1 MELSKSFFED
11 EVRDGFYVTSDMK
24 HAWAAQLEVLNDVDK
39 ACRENGIQYFAEWG
53 TLLGAVRHHGFI
65 PWDDDMDI
73 CMKRPDYNRF
83 LQIADQIM
91 PEGYKIFN
99 ISSDEDNDN
108 MLTRIINGRAIN
120 FEKTHLEKFHGF
132 PYVSGIDIFPLDF
145 IAPNREDDDFQCE
158 LISIVNSVA
167 KFIRTFQENE
177 ESINEENLQEL
188 NLRINQIEELCGVE
202 IDRDKD
208 LAQQLNV
215 LVDRLCGLYTEEEAE
230 YVTIMT
236 IWAEERQYKLPKEY
250 YSKTVRLPFE
260 NITIPVPYSYD
271 AILKKKYGDYMKLV
285 HTWDSHDYPFY
296 DRQKKLLK
304 DNGVVFN
311 EFCDTYEDYI
321 NYKKQVNGIRK
332 IRNAIRE
339 KNINHETAVFM
350 VYKAEYWDML
360 DGLFR
365 EYEKRKEQE
374 IVVIPLR
381 YYYKN
386 IDGTVEECAS
396 DAVLPE
402 YVQKYIN
409 SDYNIEEEN
418 PETII
423 IQNPYDGYNGSVTIH
438 PRYYSKNLAIHTN
451 KLIYMPY
458 FVTEEINPMDMR
470 AYISMDAYV
479 TMPGVVYADEVM
491 LQSEAN
497 KELYVKKLTEF
508 FGEES
513 KKEWEDK
520 INGRGALYIEKKDP
534 VLKYNI
540 MPSGWKNMALKN
552 DGSYR
557 KIILYFISTNGV
569 LEHKRKMF
577 GKIRRSMDVFTEYQS
592 DVMPLLAFEGNMED
606 ILELEDVMLL
616 MDYKTILRKYE
627 KNIVRPDMLKRAVD
641 ACDAF
646 YGEAGAEA
654 QMCRNQGKPVMIE
667 DVDI

>member
-1 MELSKSFFED
+1 MELAKSFFED
-11 EVRDGFYVTSDMK
+11 EVRDGFYVTSDIK
-24 HAWAAQLEVLNDVDK
+24 HAWAAQLEILSDVDK

-73 CMKRPDYNRF
+73 CMKRPDYNKF
-83 LQIADQIM
+83 LQIAEQIM

-99 ISSDEDNDN
+99 ISSDENNDN
-108 MLTRIINGRAIN
+108 MLSRIINGRAIN

-145 IAPNREDDDFQCE
+145 IAPNKEDDDFQCE

-167 KFIRTFQENE
+167 KFIRELQENE
-177 ESINEENLQEL
+177 NSISEENIQEL

-215 LVDRLCGLYTEEEAE
+215 LVDRLCGLYTEEESQ

-236 IWAEERQYKLPKEY
+236 LWTENRQYKFPKEY

-296 DRQKKLLK
+296 ERQKKLLK
-304 DNGVVFN
+304 DNGANFN
-311 EFCDTYEDYI
+311 EFRDTYEEY
-321 NYKKQVNGIRK
+321 NNFKNQVNTIRHARQALK
-332 IRNAIRE
+332 QGTAE
-339 KNINHETAVFM
+339 KKTVAFM

-365 EYEKRKEQE
+365 EYEKNNEYK
-374 IVVIPLR
+374 IVIVPLQ

-386 IDGTVEECAS
+386 IDGSLEQSVSEV
-396 DAVLPE
+396 VLPE
-402 YVQKYIN
+402 YVHRYIN
-409 SDYNIEEEN
+409 NDYNFEADN
-418 PETII
+418 PDII
-423 IQNPYDGYNGSVTIH
+423 VIQNPYDGYNGAGTVH
-438 PRYYSKNLAIHTN
+438 PRYYSKNLVAHTD
-451 KLIYMPY
+451 KLIYIPY

-470 AYISMDAYV
+470 AYKSMDAYV

-491 LQSEAN
+491 LQSEDN

-520 INGRGALYIEKKDP
+520 INGRGASYIEKKNP
-534 VLKYNI
+534 VLKYNRI
-540 MPSGWKNMALKN
+540 PSEWKDMAIKD

-577 GKIRRSMDVFTEYQS
+577 EKIGRSMDVFTEYQS

-606 ILELEDVMLL
+606 VLEHEDAMLL
-616 MDYKTILRKYE
+616 MDYNTAVRTYE
-627 KNIVRPDMLKRAVD
+627 KYIVRADMLKKAVD
-641 ACDAF
+641 MCDAF

>member
-1 MELSKSFFED
+1 MELAKSFFED

-83 LQIADQIM
+83 LQIAEQIM

-99 ISSDEDNDN
+99 ISSDENNDN
-108 MLTRIINGRAIN
+108 MLSRIINGRAIN

-132 PYVSGIDIFPLDF
+132 PYVAGIDIFPLDF
-145 IAPNREDDDFQCE
+145 IAPNKEDDDFQCE

-167 KFIRTFQENE
+167 KFIRTLQENE

-215 LVDRLCGLYTEEEAE
+215 LVDRLCGLYTEEESQ

-236 IWAEERQYKLPKEY
+236 LWTENRQYKFPKEY

-296 DRQKKLLK
+296 ERQKKLLK
-304 DNGVVFN
+304 DKGANFN
-311 EFCDTYEDYI
+311 EFSETYEDY
-321 NYKKQVNGIRK
+321 NNFRNQVSTIRQTRK
-332 IRNAIRE
+332 MLRQQSDERKTVA
-339 KNINHETAVFM
+339 FM
-350 VYKAEYWDML
+350 VYKTEYWDML

-365 EYEKRKEQE
+365 EYENDNEYK
-374 IVVIPLR
+374 IVVIPLQ

-386 IDGTVEECAS
+386 IDGSVEEYVS
-396 DAVLPE
+396 ETVLPE
-402 YVQKYIN
+402 YIQKYIN
-409 SDYNIEEEN
+409 NDYNIEAEN
-418 PETII
+418 PDII
-423 IQNPYDGYNGSVTIH
+423 VIQNPYDGYNRTVTVH
-438 PRYYSKNLAIHTN
+438 PRYYSKNLAVHTD

-491 LQSEAN
+491 LQSEDN
-497 KELYVKKLTEF
+497 KKLYVKKLTEF

-513 KKEWEDK
+513 KKEWENK
-520 INGRGALYIEKKDP
+520 INSRGASYIEKKDP
-534 VLKYNI
+534 KLKYNR
-540 MPSGWKNMALKN
+540 MPSEWKNMALKN

-557 KIILYFISTNGV
+557 KIILYFVSTNGV

-577 GKIRRSMDVFTEYQS
+577 EKIGRSMQVFTEYQT

-606 ILELEDVMLL
+606 ILEYEDAMLL

-627 KNIVRPDMLKRAVD
+627 KNIVSPDMLKRAVNM
-641 ACDAF
+641 CDAF

>member
-11 EVRDGFYVTSDMK
+11 EVRDGFYVTSDIK
-24 HAWAAQLEVLNDVDK
+24 HAWAAQLEVLSDVDK

-83 LQIADQIM
+83 MQIAEQIM
-91 PEGYKIFN
+91 PAGYNIFS
-99 ISSDEDNDN
+99 ISSDENNDN
-108 MLTRIINGRAIN
+108 MLSRIINGRSIN
-120 FEKTHLEKFHGF
+120 FDKIHLEKFHGF
-132 PYVSGIDIFPLDF
+132 PYVVGIDIFPLDF
-145 IAPNREDDDFQCE
+145 IAPDKADDDFQCE
-158 LISIVNSVA
+158 LINIVNSVA
-167 KFIRTFQENE
+167 KFARALQENMD
-177 ESINEENLQEL
+177 SISGENIQEL
-188 NLRINQIEELCGVE
+188 DLRINQVEELCGVK
-202 IDRDKD
+202 IDRDRD
-208 LAQQLNV
+208 LAQQLNI
-215 LVDRLCGLYTEEEAE
+215 LVDRLCGLYTEDEAD
-230 YVTIMT
+230 YLTIMT
-236 IWAEERQYKLPKEY
+236 IWTQNKQYKFPKEY
-250 YSKTVRLPFE
+250 YSRTVRLPFE

-271 AILKKKYGDYMKLV
+271 AILKRKYGDYMKLV

-296 DRQKKLLK
+296 DRQKKLLREK
-304 DNGVVFN
+304 GADFN
-311 EFCDTYEDYI
+311 EFKDTYEDY
-321 NYKKQVNGIRK
+321 NHFKNRVSTIRQARQLLK
-332 IRNAIRE
+332 RQSD
-339 KNINHETAVFM
+339 KNKTIVFM
-350 VYKAEYWDML
+350 VYKAEYWDMF
-360 DGLFR
+360 DGMFR
-365 EYEKRKEQE
+365 EYEEQKEYN
-374 IVVIPLR
+374 IVVMPLQ

-386 IDGTVEECAS
+386 MDGSVEEYIS
-396 DAVLPE
+396 EAVLPE

-409 SDYNIEEEN
+409 SDYNVEEEN
-418 PETII
+418 PDII
-423 IQNPYDGYNGSVTIH
+423 VIQNPYDGYNGGGTIH
-438 PRYYSKNLAIHTN
+438 PKYYSKNLAVHTD
-451 KLIYMPY
+451 KLVYMPY

-497 KELYVKKLTEF
+497 KELYIKKLTEF

-534 VLKYNI
+534 VLKYNR
-540 MPSGWKNMALKN
+540 MPSEWKNMALKDN
-552 DGSYR
+552 GSYR

-577 GKIRRSMDVFTEYQS
+577 EKIGRSMDVFTEYQS

-606 ILELEDVMLL
+606 ILELEDAMFL
-616 MDYKTILRKYE
+616 MDYKIILRKYE

>member
-167 KFIRTFQENE
+167 KFIRTLQENE

-188 NLRINQIEELCGVE
+188 NLKINQIEELCGVE

-215 LVDRLCGLYTEEEAE
+215 LVDRLCGLYTEEEAG

-311 EFCDTYEDYI
+311 EFCDTCLLY
-321 NYKKQVNGIRK
+321 
-332 IRNAIRE
+332 
-339 KNINHETAVFM
+339 T
-350 VYKAEYWDML
+350 
-360 DGLFR
+360 
-365 EYEKRKEQE
+365 
-374 IVVIPLR
+374 
-381 YYYKN
+381 
-386 IDGTVEECAS
+386 S
-396 DAVLPE
+396 DA
-402 YVQKYIN
+402 
-409 SDYNIEEEN
+409 
-418 PETII
+418 
-423 IQNPYDGYNGSVTIH
+423 
-438 PRYYSKNLAIHTN
+438 
-451 KLIYMPY
+451 
-458 FVTEEINPMDMR
+458 
-470 AYISMDAYV
+470 
-479 TMPGVVYADEVM
+479 ADE
-491 LQSEAN
+491 
-497 KELYVKKLTEF
+497 
-508 FGEES
+508 
-513 KKEWEDK
+513 
-520 INGRGALYIEKKDP
+520 
-534 VLKYNI
+534 
-540 MPSGWKNMALKN
+540 
-552 DGSYR
+552 
-557 KIILYFISTNGV
+557 
-569 LEHKRKMF
+569 
-577 GKIRRSMDVFTEYQS
+577 
-592 DVMPLLAFEGNMED
+592 
-606 ILELEDVMLL
+606 
-616 MDYKTILRKYE
+616 
-627 KNIVRPDMLKRAVD
+627 
-641 ACDAF
+641 
-646 YGEAGAEA
+646 
-654 QMCRNQGKPVMIE
+654 
-667 DVDI
+667 